1 MQTLVIIYH
10 GKNEFPSFTFRT
22 FYGKWQKKKAND
34 FINLMEKKMIKCEI
48 LN

>member
-1 MQTLVIIYH
+1 MQTLVIVYQ

-22 FYGKWQKKKAND
+22 FYGRGQKKKAND
-34 FINLMEKKMIKCEI
+34 FINLMEKKRIKCEI